1 MQPQHPQLAVSAAIF
16 RDGKILLVRRARSPA
31 KGFYSLPGG
40 RVEFGETLHAALH
53 REVDEETA
61 LKIEIVGLAGWREV
75 VPGTTGGGHYLIM
88 SFAARWMAGEPV
100 LNDEHDDFKWLD
112 PDALGDLK
120 TTGGLQEVIQSARGI
135 LGLTTLKPRLASSA
149 LKRHITGA
157 PDPFMS
163 KHLLA
168 IFLLISVCISGPARA
183 QDAAAPFDGDL
194 QRLAEILGTLHY
206 LRGICGTNEGPKW
219 RNEMQALI
227 DAETP
232 SGDRRARM
240 IAGFNRGYNG
250 FQQTYRTCTPAA
262 TVAIRRYIEEGSK
275 ISRDL
280 TARYAN

>member
-1 MQPQHPQLAVSAAIF
+1 MRSAISSSPAAGS
-16 RDGKILLVRRARSPA
+16 RSSSRPGGGSGAERRSPLQA
-31 KGFYSLPGG
+31 AAPCFQRIEKAY
-40 RVEFGETLHAALH
+40 HA
-53 REVDEETA
+53 
-61 LKIEIVGLAGWREV
+61 G
-75 VPGTTGGGHYLIM
+75 
-88 SFAARWMAGEPV
+88 SEP
-100 LNDEHDDFKWLD
+100 L
-112 PDALGDLK
+112 
-120 TTGGLQEVIQSARGI
+120 
-135 LGLTTLKPRLASSA
+135 
-149 LKRHITGA
+149 
-157 PDPFMS
+157 MS
-163 KHLLA
+163 KHFLA
-168 IFLLISVCISGPARA
+168 ALILISACISGPARA

-219 RNEMQALI
+219 RSEMQALI

-262 TVAIRRYIEEGSK
+262 SVAIRRYIEEGSK